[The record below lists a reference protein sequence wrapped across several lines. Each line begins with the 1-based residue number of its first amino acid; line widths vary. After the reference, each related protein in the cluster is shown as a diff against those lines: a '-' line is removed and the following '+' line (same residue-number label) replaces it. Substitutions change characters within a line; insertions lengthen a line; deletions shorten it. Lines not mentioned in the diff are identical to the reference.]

1 MYPWTVYGRGTVPF
15 GEPCGRSI
23 HHRLLTKP
31 QGKRVRCPSTGEGP
45 ERSHELGGRLRQTGE
60 LYAAF
65 ISAMPCGGLLTRGV
79 VPMSVHIVFET
90 PQDVQEQV
98 YEMVKSLGK
107 DGKGRLKKGANEV
120 TKSAERGTAQM
131 VVMAENVNP
140 GELLAH
146 IPMICK
152 EKEIPFIY
160 VEDQAYLAEAAG
172 MSTGTR
178 TAAIAVMHVEKEG
191 MDRFN
196 EVKSHFETLSS

>member
-1 MYPWTVYGRGTVPF
+1 
-15 GEPCGRSI
+15 
-23 HHRLLTKP
+23 
-31 QGKRVRCPSTGEGP
+31 
-45 ERSHELGGRLRQTGE
+45 
-60 LYAAF
+60 
-65 ISAMPCGGLLTRGV
+65 
-79 VPMSVHIVFET
+79 
-90 PQDVQEQV
+90 
-98 YEMVKSLGK
+98 MVKSLGK

-152 EKEIPFIY
+152 EKAIPFIY

-178 TAAIAVMHVEKEG
+178 TAAIAVMQVEKDG

>member
-1 MYPWTVYGRGTVPF
+1 
-15 GEPCGRSI
+15 
-23 HHRLLTKP
+23 
-31 QGKRVRCPSTGEGP
+31 
-45 ERSHELGGRLRQTGE
+45 
-60 LYAAF
+60 
-65 ISAMPCGGLLTRGV
+65 
-79 VPMSVHIVFET
+79 MSVHIVFET

-146 IPMICK
+146 IPKICK

-172 MSTGTR
+172 MSAGTR
-178 TAAIAVMHVEKEG
+178 TAAIAVMQVEKEG